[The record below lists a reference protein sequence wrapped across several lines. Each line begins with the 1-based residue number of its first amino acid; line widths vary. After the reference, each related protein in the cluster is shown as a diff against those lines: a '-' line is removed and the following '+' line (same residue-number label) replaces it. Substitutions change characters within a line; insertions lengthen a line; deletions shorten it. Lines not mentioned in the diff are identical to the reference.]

1 MSPLTADTVV
11 ASTTTVACLPTTN
24 DAITIPLPKQKKQ
37 RTTAFALEKKRV
49 DDLKMKKHKAAVHK
63 EAVCH
68 Y

>member
-1 MSPLTADTVV
+1 
-11 ASTTTVACLPTTN
+11 LPTTN
-24 DAITIPLPKQKKQ
+24 DAITIPLPKRKKQ